1 MSRFRTPINTYY
13 PLSCHP
19 LFIRSRWYNIRS
31 SGEASGR
38 VAAMSQTRYI
48 SKYIYYSRNHH
59 CHRHVSSFAVMLTI
73 LANFLPG
80 WLKRDSGG
88 AWKIVNA
95 SWFGRFSVSAVLL
108 VRVDFFR
115 NFNNFNQKVCSS
127 GVSCRP
133 QIDSNATLLF
143 VSTRISF
150 HLISKFVIIREIIFV
165 IVFFFFRFFD
175 ISSIIFSF
183 YYSIRD
189 WLFCSKKKRRK

>member
-19 LFIRSRWYNIRS
+19 LFIRSRWYNIRR
-31 SGEASGR
+31 ERRLDASPLCHKR
-38 VAAMSQTRYI
+38 DILAN
-48 SKYIYYSRNHH
+48 IYYSRNHH

-150 HLISKFVIIREIIFV
+150 PFNLEICNYSRDNICYR
-165 IVFFFFRFFD
+165 FFFFRFFD

-183 YYSIRD
+183 YYLIRD